1 MERERRGRREAAE
14 RQRREAE
21 VRGIPAH
28 RFGRA
33 AAEVGLPS
41 NSPSPPP
48 LCAVGPSV
56 SARHEAW
63 REMVAMQQEGLI
75 RHAGAPRLGTE
86 ARVAL
91 PHARSR
97 GQAHRRLQLWHGGA
111 TRAQGLLPRRAARHA
126 AVQVLP
132 LPPRPHRQRR
142 RRGLPRGDCGA
153 RRRPHRLLPAQR
165 LAEQA
170 QGGGGAARPAA
181 LEPSQNLLGAFPQAV
196 EDAHVRAIAARAG
209 KTPAQVCLR
218 WGERLGL
225 DTSVRHVQ
233 DMPRRSSSAGASSS
247 A

>member
-14 RQRREAE
+14 RQRREAAGE
-21 VRGIPAH
+21 RHPSIRPSGRRGGFAQQLP
-28 RFGRA
+28 
-33 AAEVGLPS
+33 LPS
-41 NSPSPPP
+41 PP

-97 GQAHRRLQLWHGGA
+97 GQAHRRLQLWDGGA

-126 AVQVLP
+126 AVKVLP

-170 QGGGGAARPAA
+170 QGGGGGAARPAA
-181 LEPSQNLLGAFPQAV
+181 LEPSQNLLGAFSQAV

-225 DTSVRHVQ
+225 DTSIRHVQ